1 MFQKFLL
8 VLWFVCGIAGA
19 ANAGQLSANVNPRQ
33 VAYGESVQ
41 FELSYE
47 GDDAGTI
54 QPDLAVL
61 GKDFAIY
68 STSSSMQ
75 SSFVNGV
82 GHQKRVWTLL
92 LMPKYEGKLQIPV
105 ITAGAYKTVPLE
117 VEVLPAGSAVR
128 QSPVSGQNVGT
139 VSQNMQPNNTST
151 QNNAAQNGDNSFWA
165 ELAVDNKNPFIHQEI
180 IATLVIYDQ
189 KGVELQMPAFENTQD
204 WLIEMVGNP
213 EITEKNG
220 QRMIKINYSLV
231 PQKSGVIEIPS
242 VRIEGTYTD
251 TSSTP
256 VTNSIGGLMKL
267 FEFNFN
273 FQNILGTQKPIMLR
287 TNPITVNVKPVPED
301 YGNYWWLPA
310 EALVMDAKWSDSKP
324 VFKIGEAVTREI
336 NLLASGVAAE
346 DLPELSFPE
355 NPAWKQY
362 PEKPQLNTMMHN
374 GRRIAQAVTHVV
386 YIPQKSGD
394 QEIPEIKL
402 RWYNVRT
409 NHIETA
415 VIPAEKIYI
424 QRDSAVENNIAATAP
439 SAQNYEPQSFPEYDK
454 AVNKAIDE
462 LMQKIKFGVGI
473 ALAFAAGLLI
483 SFLLLRR
490 RSGQS
495 KDETSVS
502 GCVKQVEQALKV
514 CDYRLLR
521 DGLLQWGE
529 QVFVGKNV
537 ANLNDLSELI
547 GDEQFSAQM
556 LKLSG
561 ILYAG
566 KQETLDGDVIL
577 NNIKRKYKKLKQHR
591 EKPLP
596 DLYK

>member
-117 VEVLPAGSAVR
+117 VEVLPAGSAIR

-139 VSQNMQPNNTST
+139 VSQNMQPNNTSA

-362 PEKPQLNTMMHN
+362 PEKPQLNKMMHN

-566 KQETLDGDVIL
+566 KQETLDGEVIL